1 MKSVGRRTFLG
12 LLGGAFAAIS
22 LPLQILDP
30 FRSGRKLLAVP
41 GGRILKRLHITL
53 RSTIPGQPVISGI
66 NLASNGA
73 DRTLWQNCLIDPQK
87 GHSIEWDFGDGGVRL
102 KKGARLAVYL
112 HNSPV
117 SPNVSYKVEWGED
130 GNSKVTES

>member
-66 NLASNGA
+66 NLASNDEVHVPLDA
-73 DRTLWQNCLIDPQK
+73 RPTA
-87 GHSIEWDFGDGGVRL
+87 FMVRETGL
-102 KKGARLAVYL
+102 T
-112 HNSPV
+112 N
-117 SPNVSYKVEWGED
+117 D
-130 GNSKVTES
+130 QD